1 MQRAMSPPAYA
12 DDLEPR
18 AYQDAAAFWRQLRE
32 FLRESELVARRNG
45 LTPQRYR
52 LLLMTK
58 GAPDGSEQASVGE
71 LAEQLQLAQ
80 STTTELIVRAEEA
93 GLVMRETSETDGRSI
108 LVRLTPDGER
118 RLRAV
123 VTELVPDRRELARL
137 VGSPRRR

>member
-1 MQRAMSPPAYA
+1 MQRGMSQPTAA
-12 DDLEPR
+12 VDLDPGVYRE
-18 AYQDAAAFWRQLRE
+18 AAGFWRQLRE
-32 FLRESELVARRNG
+32 FLRESEVVARRNG

-58 GAPDGSEQASVGE
+58 GAPDGSERASVGD

-93 GLVMRETSETDGRSI
+93 GLVVRETSQTDGRSI
-108 LVRLTPDGER
+108 LVRLTPEGER

-123 VTELVPDRRELARL
+123 VTELAPDRGSLAQVLR
-137 VGSPRRR
+137 SRRR